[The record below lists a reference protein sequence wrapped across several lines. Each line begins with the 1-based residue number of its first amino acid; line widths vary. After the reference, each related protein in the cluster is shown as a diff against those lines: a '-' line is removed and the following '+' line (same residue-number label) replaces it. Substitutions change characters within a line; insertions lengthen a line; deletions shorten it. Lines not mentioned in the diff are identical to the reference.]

1 MAFSR
6 ITFGIVATLA
16 LAAIG
21 TALYR
26 ASAGTDVAAFGN
38 TIAELRDTR
47 RLAAE
52 WTRAAGQGEA
62 PAPRSEDA
70 AFDWRLLQPF
80 GARWQERK
88 GALERT
94 AQGLDMPTPLANE
107 LALYINALDAR
118 AEGVRHF
125 ATGDQATPRTA
136 AAWLQSTTKD
146 NLAARASALIGDF
159 AELVDTKQA
168 TAAWYKG
175 GAVGAAVA
183 LVAAWIALLTAQPR
197 AAALRVAAT
206 NNAGAHSGARSGGN
220 ARRELHSPAMAAP
233 RPSARQHNGHSRAA
247 ADAPKSHAA
256 ETQRLREAMIAQLV
270 AERLQAAAWRI
281 NATVAELQRVPAAA
295 QLAARV
301 DGEAGDVAALA
312 ASFGGLSRPNAQQAA
327 VVDVAA
333 CLDEVVADTDV
344 GGVPVAEVEV
354 APDLARTEVIA
365 VPTAIRLMLANL
377 LDNAALAVRLA
388 HGRPARAGR
397 VAISC
402 AVHSHRVVVTVTD
415 NGIGMPAPQRER
427 AFLPF
432 CSGWP
437 SAAPNGGAGAFGMG
451 CGLAIAA
458 KLVDACAGTIA
469 LGSPP
474 DGGTVAQIQ
483 LPLWQGKTPF
493 AAITN

>member
-6 ITFGIVATLA
+6 ITLGIVATLA

-21 TALYR
+21 AALYR

-47 RLAAE
+47 RLADE
-52 WTRAAGQGEA
+52 WARAAGQGEA
-62 PAPRSEDA
+62 PTPRSEDA
-70 AFDWRLLQPF
+70 AFDWHLLQPF

-118 AEGVRHF
+118 AEGVRQF

-136 AAWLQSTTKD
+136 AAWLQSTTTD

-168 TAAWYKG
+168 MAAWYKS
-175 GAVGAAVA
+175 GAVGTAVVLA
-183 LVAAWIALLTAQPR
+183 AAWIALLTARPG
-197 AAALRVAAT
+197 AAAVRVAAA
-206 NNAGAHSGARSGGN
+206 NNAHTTSHAN
-220 ARRELHSPAMAAP
+220 ARRDLHNPAMAAP
-233 RPSARQHNGHSRAA
+233 RTPARQHNSHSRAVE
-247 ADAPKSHAA
+247 DAPKSHAA
-256 ETQRLREAMIAQLV
+256 ETQRLRETMIAQLV

-312 ASFGGLSRPNAQQAA
+312 ASFAGLSRPNAQQAA

-333 CLDEVVADTDV
+333 CLDEVVADVDV
-344 GGVPVAEVEV
+344 GVPVSGIEV
-354 APDLARTEVIA
+354 APDQARTEVIA

-388 HGRPARAGR
+388 HERPARAGR

-415 NGIGMPAPQRER
+415 NGIGMPAQQRER

-437 SAAPNGGAGAFGMG
+437 SEAPNGGTGAFGMG

-483 LPLWQGKTPF
+483 LPLWQGKT
-493 AAITN
+493 AV